1 MAQAEKV
8 TLRDIYDRFDRF
20 EDRMDRRFEDIERN
34 VTNLQRF
41 QDNLTGKLT
50 GILFFISIGINLF
63 IEFIKERI
71 TRS

>member
-34 VTNLQRF
+34 VTNLQRY
-41 QDNLTGKLT
+41 QDNLTGRMT
-50 GILFFISIGINLF
+50 GVLFFISVGISMF
-63 IEFIKERI
+63 IEFVKERL
-71 TRS
+71 TK

>member
-50 GILFFISIGINLF
+50 GILFFISIAINLF

>member
-34 VTNLQRF
+34 VSNLQRF

>member
-1 MAQAEKV
+1 MAQSEKV

-34 VTNLQRF
+34 VSALQRY

-50 GILFFISIGINLF
+50 AVLFAISLGINMF
-63 IEFIKERI
+63 IEFIKERVLK
-71 TRS
+71 S

>member
-1 MAQAEKV
+1 MAQSEKV

-34 VTNLQRF
+34 VSALQRY
-41 QDNLTGKLT
+41 QDNMTGKLT
-50 GILFFISIGINLF
+50 AVLFAISLGINMF

-71 TRS
+71 LKS

>member
-1 MAQAEKV
+1 MAQTEKV

-71 TRS
+71 MRS